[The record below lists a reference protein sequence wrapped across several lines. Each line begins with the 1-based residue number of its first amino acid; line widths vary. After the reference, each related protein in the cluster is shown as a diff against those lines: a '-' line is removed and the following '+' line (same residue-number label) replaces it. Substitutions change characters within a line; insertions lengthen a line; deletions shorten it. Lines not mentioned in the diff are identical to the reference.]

1 MGVSVTLDE
10 ADKKMQSGR
19 WDPLA
24 VKNKDPNYHYRWLR
38 QDKLNMARKT
48 GYLGYEVV
56 SSSGEQGERSVLM
69 DNTPMKKA
77 ADTTSQVEV
86 GDLVLAKIPKELH
99 EKYRALNR
107 GRIKDRTTGVVQ
119 SYKNAVNSA
128 AGDRLAYEEN
138 REAADMADKE
148 GER

>member
-24 VKNKDPNYHYRWLR
+24 VKNKDPNYHYRWIR
-38 QDKLNMARKT
+38 TDKLNMARKT

-99 EKYRALNR
+99 EKYRSLNQQQ
-107 GRIKDRTTGVVQ
+107 IKARTQGVIQ
-119 SYKNAVNSA
+119 SYKRAVDSA
-128 AGDRLAYEEN
+128 AGERVSYEEN
-138 REAADMADKE
+138 RDSPDMADKE
-148 GER
+148 G